1 MALVIENLRL
11 LNETQRRSVREQG
24 ERETAARVRSSVN
37 VDTILRT
44 AVRELGQTLGAAGGL
59 IRLEI
64 ADDET
69 RSQGEGRELM

>member
-1 MALVIENLRL
+1 V
-11 LNETQRRSVREQG
+11 
-24 ERETAARVRSSVN
+24 RETAARVRSSVN

-59 IRLEI
+59 IRLEV

-69 RSQGEGRELM
+69 QSQREGRELR